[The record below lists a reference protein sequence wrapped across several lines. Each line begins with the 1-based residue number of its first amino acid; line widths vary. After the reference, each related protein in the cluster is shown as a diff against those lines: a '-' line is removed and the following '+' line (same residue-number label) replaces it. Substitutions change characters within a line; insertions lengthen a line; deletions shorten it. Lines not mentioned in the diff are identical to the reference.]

1 MKRNARMDN
10 RHKNRHQTSDR
21 PFCIPWG
28 IEETNTRSIQEA
40 SNTSAA
46 KWNRWKAIRWILFV
60 EKNKSPTGGLEP
72 PTTRLRA
79 WRSTD

>member
-1 MKRNARMDN
+1 MTLHHLDNQDHGRLSDDGKEGATHVLRAKRDLG
-10 RHKNRHQTSDR
+10 HH
-21 PFCIPWG
+21 
-28 IEETNTRSIQEA
+28 E
-40 SNTSAA
+40 
-46 KWNRWKAIRWILFV
+46 